1 MWRLGLKQVTGCLIK
16 NSNLHSRQE
25 DMKYVVSRASGEC
38 ACGLNGCPNEINEA
52 EVNEGCMNR
61 LVLLDDNDEMLEFN
75 SLGDAYNYLSVHI
88 PTDRLNEELRDK
100 IISID
105 PMEFE

>member
-1 MWRLGLKQVTGCLIK
+1 
-16 NSNLHSRQE
+16 
-25 DMKYVVSRASGEC
+25 MKYVVSRASGEC

-61 LVLLDDNDEMLEFN
+61 LVLLDDEDKMLEFN

-88 PTDRLNEELRDK
+88 PTDRLNEELKDK

>member
-1 MWRLGLKQVTGCLIK
+1 
-16 NSNLHSRQE
+16 
-25 DMKYVVSRASGEC
+25 MKYVISRANPEC
-38 ACGLNGCPNEINEA
+38 VCSLNGCPNEEMNGIN
-52 EVNEGCMNR
+52 VGCLNR

-75 SLGDAYNYLSVHI
+75 SQGDAYNYLSVHI
-88 PTDRLNEELRDK
+88 PTERLNEELRDK

>member
-1 MWRLGLKQVTGCLIK
+1 
-16 NSNLHSRQE
+16 
-25 DMKYVVSRASGEC
+25 MKYVISRANPEC
-38 ACGLNGCPNEINEA
+38 VCSLNGCHEINEA
-52 EVNEGCMNR
+52 EINVGCLNR

-75 SLGDAYNYLSVHI
+75 SQGDAYNYLSVHI
-88 PTDRLNEELRDK
+88 PTERLNEELRDK